1 MKKSNFD
8 EPIDRRGS
16 YCTQWDYIEDRFGVS
31 NLLPFT
37 ISDMDFAVPTVI
49 SEALKRRESHPV
61 YGYTRWNHSD
71 FKHSIIK
78 WYEERF
84 ATKVDP
90 DWIVYSPS
98 VMYTISRLI
107 ELKSAIGDQ
116 IVIQTPAYDAF
127 FKTIR
132 SNKRM
137 ITENPLVYTDGVYS
151 IDFNDLEKKLAD
163 EKTTIFLLC
172 SPQNPTGRIWS
183 KDELIKMI
191 HLCDRYNVF
200 LISDEIHMD
209 IVREA
214 YQHIPVIALTDKLEY
229 LAICTSASKTFN
241 TSGLIGSYA
250 IIPSEKLQEEFL
262 ELLKNRDGLSSASIM
277 GIESIMAGYNYGQEW
292 VDELNDYI
300 SANLNL
306 VAKYLKEHIPEI
318 HFVVPESTFLAWIDI
333 SNLPFE
339 MNDLQQALITIGKV
353 AIMDGSIY
361 GKQGKDFLR
370 MNLGCQRKKVLEGL
384 EGLKKAVDYLKKEK
398 NE

>member
-16 YCTQWDYIEDRFGVS
+16 YCTQWDYIEDRFGIS

-37 ISDMDFAVPTVI
+37 ISDMDFAVPIVI
-49 SEALKRRESHPV
+49 SEALKKREGHPV
-61 YGYTRWNHSD
+61 YGYTRWNHLD

-84 ATKVDP
+84 ATKVNP

-132 SNKRM
+132 SNKRI
-137 ITENPLVYTDGVYS
+137 ITENPLLYTDGVYS
-151 IDFNDLEKKLAD
+151 IDFNDLERKLAD

-172 SPQNPTGRIWS
+172 SPQNPTGRIWT

-214 YQHIPVIALTDKLEY
+214 YQHIPVIGLTDKIEH

-292 VDELNDYI
+292 VDELNEYI

-306 VAKYLKEHIPEI
+306 VAKYLKEYIPEI
-318 HFVVPESTFLAWIDI
+318 HFIVPESTFLAWIDI
-333 SNLPFE
+333 SKLPFE
-339 MNDLQQALITIGKV
+339 MNDLQQALITVGKV

-361 GKQGKDFLR
+361 GTQGKDFLR

-384 EGLKKAVDYLKKEK
+384 EGLKKAVNYLKEEK